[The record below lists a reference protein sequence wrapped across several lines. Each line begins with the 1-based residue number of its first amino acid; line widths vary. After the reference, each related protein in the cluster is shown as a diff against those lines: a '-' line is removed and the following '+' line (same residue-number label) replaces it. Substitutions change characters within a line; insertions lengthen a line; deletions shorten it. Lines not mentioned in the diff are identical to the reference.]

1 MPNCFQIYFRPIYLY
16 VKKVFIIAQDNDYAL
31 TISSVFVTGLFQL
44 IEEVLQI
51 NFFGVPNLI
60 LILVIGTVIIDAHYG
75 IKASVKKS
83 EELYNEAKQTSDEIK
98 KRRLKRKAKLLEFD
112 PKKLQYTGFKCLT
125 LLGYLFFAKNILAS
139 DSDEG
144 SLVMVLSITTEIII
158 KAPVAIFWYY
168 DFKSIG
174 DNSEYIYKKKAPIF
188 IIVEKIFEPKIS
200 NFFKNDSDEKK

>member
-16 VKKVFIIAQDNDYAL
+16 IKKVSLIAQDNDYAL

-144 SLVMVLSITTEIII
+144 PLVMVLSITTEIII

-174 DNSEYIYKKKAPIF
+174 DNSEYNYKKKAPIF

-200 NFFKNDSDEKK
+200 NFFKNDSDE